1 MKQWFQAI
9 DQIREEKFGD
19 TEDMRYDGWRRQNR
33 SRLNF
38 LVLIAVFAL
47 LLLLLSVFFP
57 DAVSLF

>member
-1 MKQWFQAI
+1 MKRWFQAI

-19 TEDMRYDGWRRQNR
+19 TKDMRYNSWRRQNR

-38 LVLIAVFAL
+38 LVLTAVFAL

>member
-1 MKQWFQAI
+1 MKRWFQAI